1 MTHGEEWFYQKQHF
15 TVKDGYLATSRSLPN
30 RMGHAEAIEYYSNKI
45 RNFFDEQLTVKD
57 FDNVDDYFGF
67 FEAKKIL
74 KQLRIR
80 G

>member
-1 MTHGEEWFYQKQHF
+1 LTHGEEWFYRKQHS
-15 TVKDGYLATSRSLPN
+15 TVKARSLPN
-30 RMGHAEAIEYYSNKI
+30 RMGYAEAIEYYSNKI